1 MLFLLSPAKSLDYD
15 TPLPAGLPHT
25 LPAFVPQAQQ
35 LIAVLRDKSPQE
47 IASLMSIS
55 DPLAA
60 LNVARYAAWRPRF
73 TADNARQAVMA
84 FNGDVYEGLQAPTL
98 SPDELNWA
106 QQHLAILSGLYGVLR
121 PFDLIR
127 PHRLEMATR
136 LAVGTAKNLY
146 DFWGELVT
154 ASLNRDLAREE
165 TPVVLNL
172 ASDEYARVVQ
182 KKRLTAPWL
191 DIQFKEESNG
201 RLRSVAIHA
210 KRARGLMARFI
221 LRERIT
227 RAADLRAFSDS
238 GYRFRPELSSEW
250 SWVFARPST

>member
-1 MLFLLSPAKSLDYD
+1 MLLLAPSKGQTFAPIDPHPTTFQPEFPDQSGMLIQALARLDGPALAKLMQLSPALTEQTLDKIRALATDAAPARPALFAFSGEAFRSLDAASLNEAD
-15 TPLPAGLPHT
+15 LQFA
-25 LPAFVPQAQQ
+25 QAQ
-35 LIAVLRDKSPQE
+35 LR
-47 IASLMSIS
+47 
-55 DPLAA
+55 
-60 LNVARYAAWRPRF
+60 
-73 TADNARQAVMA
+73 
-84 FNGDVYEGLQAPTL
+84 
-98 SPDELNWA
+98 
-106 QQHLAILSGLYGVLR
+106 ILSGLYGVLR

-227 RAADLRAFSDS
+227 RAADLRAFSDA

-250 SWVFARPST
+250 SWVFARPAT

>member
-1 MLFLLSPAKSLDYD
+1 MLLLAPSKGQTFDPVDPHPAATRPEFLEQSRVLIDALARLDTGGLAELMQLSPTLADQTQAKIHALATEPDEAGARPALRTFSGEAFRSLD
-15 TPLPAGLPHT
+15 A
-25 LPAFVPQAQQ
+25 
-35 LIAVLRDKSPQE
+35 
-47 IASLMSIS
+47 ASLT
-55 DPLAA
+55 AA
-60 LNVARYAAWRPRF
+60 
-73 TADNARQAVMA
+73 
-84 FNGDVYEGLQAPTL
+84 ELQF
-98 SPDELNWA
+98 A
-106 QQHLAILSGLYGVLR
+106 QVHLRILSGLYGLLR
-121 PFDLIR
+121 PLDLIR

-136 LAVGTAKNLY
+136 LRIGTAKNLY

-182 KKRLTAPWL
+182 KKRLHAPWL
-191 DIQFKEESNG
+191 DIQFKEESSG
-201 RLRSVAIHA
+201 RLRTVAIHA

-227 RAADLRAFSDS
+227 RAADLCEFTGS

-250 SWVFARPST
+250 SWVFARPAA

>member
-1 MLFLLSPAKSLDYD
+1 MLLLAPSKGQTFAPIDPHPTTFQPEFLEQSRMLIQALARLDKHALAELMQLSPALTEQTLDKIQALATDAAPARPALFAFSGEAFRSLDAASLNEAD
-15 TPLPAGLPHT
+15 LQFA
-25 LPAFVPQAQQ
+25 QAQ
-35 LIAVLRDKSPQE
+35 LR
-47 IASLMSIS
+47 
-55 DPLAA
+55 
-60 LNVARYAAWRPRF
+60 
-73 TADNARQAVMA
+73 
-84 FNGDVYEGLQAPTL
+84 
-98 SPDELNWA
+98 
-106 QQHLAILSGLYGVLR
+106 ILSGLYGVLR

>member
-1 MLFLLSPAKSLDYD
+1 MLLLAPSKGQTFAPIDPHPTTFQPEFPEQSWMLIQALARLDGPALAKLMQLSPALTEQTLDKIRALATDAAPARPALFAFSGEAFRSLDAASLNEAD
-15 TPLPAGLPHT
+15 LQFA
-25 LPAFVPQAQQ
+25 QAQ
-35 LIAVLRDKSPQE
+35 LR
-47 IASLMSIS
+47 
-55 DPLAA
+55 
-60 LNVARYAAWRPRF
+60 
-73 TADNARQAVMA
+73 
-84 FNGDVYEGLQAPTL
+84 
-98 SPDELNWA
+98 
-106 QQHLAILSGLYGVLR
+106 ILSGLYGVLR

-250 SWVFARPST
+250 SWVFARPAT

>member
-1 MLFLLSPAKSLDYD
+1 MLLLAPSKGQTFAPIDPHPTTFQPEFPDQSGMLIQALARLDGPALAKLMQLSPALTEQTLDKIRALATDAAPARPALFAFSGEAFRSLDAASLNEAD
-15 TPLPAGLPHT
+15 LQFA
-25 LPAFVPQAQQ
+25 QAQ
-35 LIAVLRDKSPQE
+35 LR
-47 IASLMSIS
+47 
-55 DPLAA
+55 
-60 LNVARYAAWRPRF
+60 
-73 TADNARQAVMA
+73 
-84 FNGDVYEGLQAPTL
+84 
-98 SPDELNWA
+98 
-106 QQHLAILSGLYGVLR
+106 ILSGLYGVLR

-182 KKRLTAPWL
+182 KKRLHAPWL

>member
-1 MLFLLSPAKSLDYD
+1 MLLLAPSKGQTFDPVDPHPAATRPEFLEQSRVLIEALARLDKHALAELMQLSPTLTEQTLDKIQALATDAAPARPALFAFSGEAFRSLDAASLNEAD
-15 TPLPAGLPHT
+15 LQFA
-25 LPAFVPQAQQ
+25 QAQ
-35 LIAVLRDKSPQE
+35 LR
-47 IASLMSIS
+47 
-55 DPLAA
+55 
-60 LNVARYAAWRPRF
+60 
-73 TADNARQAVMA
+73 
-84 FNGDVYEGLQAPTL
+84 
-98 SPDELNWA
+98 
-106 QQHLAILSGLYGVLR
+106 ILSGLYGVLR

-250 SWVFARPST
+250 SWVFARPAT

>member
-1 MLFLLSPAKSLDYD
+1 MLLLAPSKGQTFAPIDPHPTTFQPEFLEQSGMLIQALARLDGPALAKLMQLSPALTEQTLDKIRALATDAAPARPALFAFSGEAFRSLDAASLNEAD
-15 TPLPAGLPHT
+15 LQFA
-25 LPAFVPQAQQ
+25 QAQ
-35 LIAVLRDKSPQE
+35 LR
-47 IASLMSIS
+47 
-55 DPLAA
+55 
-60 LNVARYAAWRPRF
+60 
-73 TADNARQAVMA
+73 
-84 FNGDVYEGLQAPTL
+84 
-98 SPDELNWA
+98 
-106 QQHLAILSGLYGVLR
+106 ILSGLYGVLR

>member
-1 MLFLLSPAKSLDYD
+1 MLLLAPSKGQTFAPIDPHPTTFQPEFPDQSGMLIQALARLDGPALAKLMQLSPALTEQTLDKIRALATDAAPARPALFAFSGEAFRSLDAASLNEAD
-15 TPLPAGLPHT
+15 LQFA
-25 LPAFVPQAQQ
+25 QAQ
-35 LIAVLRDKSPQE
+35 LR
-47 IASLMSIS
+47 
-55 DPLAA
+55 
-60 LNVARYAAWRPRF
+60 
-73 TADNARQAVMA
+73 
-84 FNGDVYEGLQAPTL
+84 
-98 SPDELNWA
+98 
-106 QQHLAILSGLYGVLR
+106 ILSGLYGVLR

-227 RAADLRAFSDS
+227 RAADLRAFSDA

>member
-1 MLFLLSPAKSLDYD
+1 MLLLAPSKGQTFAPIDPYPAAFQPEFDEQSGMLIEALARLDGPALAKLMQLSPALTEQTLDKIRALATDAAPARPALFAFSGEAFRSLDAASLNEAD
-15 TPLPAGLPHT
+15 LQFA
-25 LPAFVPQAQQ
+25 QAQ
-35 LIAVLRDKSPQE
+35 LR
-47 IASLMSIS
+47 
-55 DPLAA
+55 
-60 LNVARYAAWRPRF
+60 
-73 TADNARQAVMA
+73 
-84 FNGDVYEGLQAPTL
+84 
-98 SPDELNWA
+98 
-106 QQHLAILSGLYGVLR
+106 ILSGLYGVLR

-227 RAADLRAFSDS
+227 RAADLRAFSDA
-238 GYRFRPELSSEW
+238 GYRFRPELSTEW
-250 SWVFARPST
+250 SWVFARPAT

>member
-1 MLFLLSPAKSLDYD
+1 MLLLAPSKGQTFAPIDPHPTTFQPEFPDQSGMLIQALARLDGPALAKLMQLSPALTEQTLDKIRALATDAAPARPALFAFSGEAFRSLDAASLNEAD
-15 TPLPAGLPHT
+15 LQFA
-25 LPAFVPQAQQ
+25 QAQ
-35 LIAVLRDKSPQE
+35 LR
-47 IASLMSIS
+47 
-55 DPLAA
+55 
-60 LNVARYAAWRPRF
+60 
-73 TADNARQAVMA
+73 
-84 FNGDVYEGLQAPTL
+84 
-98 SPDELNWA
+98 
-106 QQHLAILSGLYGVLR
+106 ILSGLYGVLR

-182 KKRLTAPWL
+182 KKRLHAPWL
-191 DIQFKEESNG
+191 DIHFKEESSG

-210 KRARGLMARFI
+210 KRARGLMARFAI
-221 LRERIT
+221 TGRIATPQQLEGFNLEGYAFAAGASSPERLVFRRKT
-227 RAADLRAFSDS
+227 AD
-238 GYRFRPELSSEW
+238 
-250 SWVFARPST
+250 

>member
-1 MLFLLSPAKSLDYD
+1 MLLLAPSKGQTFAPIDPYPAAFQPEFDEQSGMLIEALARLDGPALAKLMQLSPALTEQTLDKIRALATDAAPARPALFAFSGEAFRSLDAASLNEAD
-15 TPLPAGLPHT
+15 LQFA
-25 LPAFVPQAQQ
+25 QAQ
-35 LIAVLRDKSPQE
+35 LR
-47 IASLMSIS
+47 
-55 DPLAA
+55 
-60 LNVARYAAWRPRF
+60 
-73 TADNARQAVMA
+73 
-84 FNGDVYEGLQAPTL
+84 
-98 SPDELNWA
+98 
-106 QQHLAILSGLYGVLR
+106 ILSGLYGVLR

>member
-1 MLFLLSPAKSLDYD
+1 MLLLAPSKGQTFAPIDPHPTTFQPEFPDQSSMLIEALARLDKHALAELMQLSPTLTEQTLDKIQALATDAAPARPALFAFSGEAFRSLDAASLNEAD
-15 TPLPAGLPHT
+15 LQFA
-25 LPAFVPQAQQ
+25 QAQ
-35 LIAVLRDKSPQE
+35 LR
-47 IASLMSIS
+47 
-55 DPLAA
+55 
-60 LNVARYAAWRPRF
+60 
-73 TADNARQAVMA
+73 
-84 FNGDVYEGLQAPTL
+84 
-98 SPDELNWA
+98 
-106 QQHLAILSGLYGVLR
+106 ILSGLYGVLR

>member
-1 MLFLLSPAKSLDYD
+1 MLLLAPSKGQTFAPIDPHPTTFQPEFLEQSRMLIQALARLDKHALAGLMQLSPALTEQTLDKIQALATDAAPARPALFAFSGEAFRSLDAASLNEAD
-15 TPLPAGLPHT
+15 LQFA
-25 LPAFVPQAQQ
+25 QAQ
-35 LIAVLRDKSPQE
+35 LR
-47 IASLMSIS
+47 
-55 DPLAA
+55 
-60 LNVARYAAWRPRF
+60 
-73 TADNARQAVMA
+73 
-84 FNGDVYEGLQAPTL
+84 
-98 SPDELNWA
+98 
-106 QQHLAILSGLYGVLR
+106 ILSGLYGVLR

>member
-1 MLFLLSPAKSLDYD
+1 MLLLAPSKGQTFAPIDPHPTTFQPEFPDQSGMLIQALARLDGPALAKLMQLSPALTEQTLDKIRALATDAAPARPALFAFSGEAFRSLDAASLNEAD
-15 TPLPAGLPHT
+15 LQFA
-25 LPAFVPQAQQ
+25 QAQ
-35 LIAVLRDKSPQE
+35 LR
-47 IASLMSIS
+47 
-55 DPLAA
+55 
-60 LNVARYAAWRPRF
+60 
-73 TADNARQAVMA
+73 
-84 FNGDVYEGLQAPTL
+84 
-98 SPDELNWA
+98 
-106 QQHLAILSGLYGVLR
+106 ILSGLYGVLR

-227 RAADLRAFSDS
+227 RAADLCEFTDS

-250 SWVFARPST
+250 SWVFARPAT

>member
-1 MLFLLSPAKSLDYD
+1 MLLLAPSKGQTFAPIDPHPTTFQPEFLEQSRMLIEALARLDKHALAGLMQLSPALTEQTLDKIQALAMDAAPARPALFAFSGEAFRSLDAHSLD
-15 TPLPAGLPHT
+15 EADLAFAGRH
-25 LPAFVPQAQQ
+25 
-35 LIAVLRDKSPQE
+35 LR
-47 IASLMSIS
+47 
-55 DPLAA
+55 
-60 LNVARYAAWRPRF
+60 
-73 TADNARQAVMA
+73 
-84 FNGDVYEGLQAPTL
+84 
-98 SPDELNWA
+98 
-106 QQHLAILSGLYGVLR
+106 ILSGLYGVLR

>member
-1 MLFLLSPAKSLDYD
+1 MLLLAPSKGQTFAPIDPHPTTFQPEFPDQSGMLIQALARLDGPALAELMQLSPALTEQTLDKIRALATDAAPARPALFAFSGEAFRSLDAASLNEAD
-15 TPLPAGLPHT
+15 LQFA
-25 LPAFVPQAQQ
+25 QAQ
-35 LIAVLRDKSPQE
+35 LR
-47 IASLMSIS
+47 
-55 DPLAA
+55 
-60 LNVARYAAWRPRF
+60 
-73 TADNARQAVMA
+73 
-84 FNGDVYEGLQAPTL
+84 
-98 SPDELNWA
+98 
-106 QQHLAILSGLYGVLR
+106 ILSGLYGVLR

>member
-1 MLFLLSPAKSLDYD
+1 MLLLAPSKGQTFAPIDPHPTTFQPEFPDQSGMLIQALARLDGPALAKLMQLSPALTEQTLDKIQALATDAAPARPALFAFSGEAFRSLDAASLND
-15 TPLPAGLPHT
+15 ADLQFA
-25 LPAFVPQAQQ
+25 QAQ
-35 LIAVLRDKSPQE
+35 LR
-47 IASLMSIS
+47 
-55 DPLAA
+55 
-60 LNVARYAAWRPRF
+60 
-73 TADNARQAVMA
+73 
-84 FNGDVYEGLQAPTL
+84 
-98 SPDELNWA
+98 
-106 QQHLAILSGLYGVLR
+106 ILSGLYGVLR

>member
-1 MLFLLSPAKSLDYD
+1 MLLLAPSKGQTFAPIDPHPTTFQPEFLEQSRMLIEALARLDKHALAGLMQLSPTLTEQTLDKIQALATDAAPARPALFAFSGEAFRSLDAASLNEAD
-15 TPLPAGLPHT
+15 LQFA
-25 LPAFVPQAQQ
+25 QAQ
-35 LIAVLRDKSPQE
+35 LR
-47 IASLMSIS
+47 
-55 DPLAA
+55 
-60 LNVARYAAWRPRF
+60 
-73 TADNARQAVMA
+73 
-84 FNGDVYEGLQAPTL
+84 
-98 SPDELNWA
+98 
-106 QQHLAILSGLYGVLR
+106 ILSGLYGVLR

>member
-1 MLFLLSPAKSLDYD
+1 MLLLAPSKGQTFAPIDPHPTTFQPEFLEQSGMLIQALARLDGPALAELMQLSPALTEQTLDKIQALATDAAPARPALFAFSGEAFRSLDAASLNEAD
-15 TPLPAGLPHT
+15 LQFA
-25 LPAFVPQAQQ
+25 QAQ
-35 LIAVLRDKSPQE
+35 LR
-47 IASLMSIS
+47 
-55 DPLAA
+55 
-60 LNVARYAAWRPRF
+60 
-73 TADNARQAVMA
+73 
-84 FNGDVYEGLQAPTL
+84 
-98 SPDELNWA
+98 
-106 QQHLAILSGLYGVLR
+106 ILSGLYGVLR

>member
-1 MLFLLSPAKSLDYD
+1 MLLLAPSKGQTFAPIDPHPTTFQPEFPDQSGMLIQALARLDGPALAKLMQLSPALTEQTLDKIQALATDAAPARPALFAFSGEAFRSLDAASLNEAD
-15 TPLPAGLPHT
+15 LQFA
-25 LPAFVPQAQQ
+25 QAQ
-35 LIAVLRDKSPQE
+35 LR
-47 IASLMSIS
+47 
-55 DPLAA
+55 
-60 LNVARYAAWRPRF
+60 
-73 TADNARQAVMA
+73 
-84 FNGDVYEGLQAPTL
+84 
-98 SPDELNWA
+98 
-106 QQHLAILSGLYGVLR
+106 ILSGLYGVLR

-250 SWVFARPST
+250 SWVFARPAT

>member
-1 MLFLLSPAKSLDYD
+1 MLLLAPSKGQTFAPIDPHPTTFQPEFPDQSGMLIQALARLDGPALAKLMQLSPALTEQTLDKIRALATDAAPARPALFAFSGEAFRSLDAASLNEAD
-15 TPLPAGLPHT
+15 LQFA
-25 LPAFVPQAQQ
+25 QAQ
-35 LIAVLRDKSPQE
+35 LR
-47 IASLMSIS
+47 
-55 DPLAA
+55 
-60 LNVARYAAWRPRF
+60 
-73 TADNARQAVMA
+73 
-84 FNGDVYEGLQAPTL
+84 
-98 SPDELNWA
+98 
-106 QQHLAILSGLYGVLR
+106 ILSGLYGVLR

-182 KKRLTAPWL
+182 KKRLHAPWL
-191 DIQFKEESNG
+191 DIQFKEESAG

-227 RAADLRAFSDS
+227 RAADLCEFTGS

-250 SWVFARPST
+250 SWVFARPAA

>member
-1 MLFLLSPAKSLDYD
+1 MLLLAPSKGQTFAPIDPHPTTFQPEFPDQSGMLIQALARLDGPALAKLMQLSPALTEQTLDKIQALATDAAPARPALFAFSGEAFRSLDAASLNEAD
-15 TPLPAGLPHT
+15 LQFA
-25 LPAFVPQAQQ
+25 QAQ
-35 LIAVLRDKSPQE
+35 LR
-47 IASLMSIS
+47 
-55 DPLAA
+55 
-60 LNVARYAAWRPRF
+60 
-73 TADNARQAVMA
+73 
-84 FNGDVYEGLQAPTL
+84 
-98 SPDELNWA
+98 
-106 QQHLAILSGLYGVLR
+106 ILSGLYGVLR

-227 RAADLRAFSDS
+227 RAADLRAFSDA
-238 GYRFRPELSSEW
+238 GYRFRPELSTEW
-250 SWVFARPST
+250 SWVFARPAT

>member
-1 MLFLLSPAKSLDYD
+1 MLLLAPSKGQTFAPIDPHPTTFQPEFPDQSGMLIQALARLDGPALAELMQLSPTLTEQTLDKIQALATDAAPARPALFAFSGEAFRSLDAASLNEAD
-15 TPLPAGLPHT
+15 LQFA
-25 LPAFVPQAQQ
+25 QAQ
-35 LIAVLRDKSPQE
+35 LR
-47 IASLMSIS
+47 
-55 DPLAA
+55 
-60 LNVARYAAWRPRF
+60 
-73 TADNARQAVMA
+73 
-84 FNGDVYEGLQAPTL
+84 
-98 SPDELNWA
+98 
-106 QQHLAILSGLYGVLR
+106 ILSGLYGVLR

-136 LAVGTAKNLY
+136 LRVGTAKNLY

-250 SWVFARPST
+250 SWVFARPAT

>member
-1 MLFLLSPAKSLDYD
+1 MLLLAPSKGQTFAPIDPHPTTFQPEFPDQSGMLIQALARLDGAALAELMQLSPALTEQTLDKIRALATDAAPARAALFAFSGEAFRSLDAASLNEAD
-15 TPLPAGLPHT
+15 LQFA
-25 LPAFVPQAQQ
+25 QAQ
-35 LIAVLRDKSPQE
+35 LR
-47 IASLMSIS
+47 
-55 DPLAA
+55 
-60 LNVARYAAWRPRF
+60 
-73 TADNARQAVMA
+73 
-84 FNGDVYEGLQAPTL
+84 
-98 SPDELNWA
+98 
-106 QQHLAILSGLYGVLR
+106 ILSGLYGVLR

-227 RAADLRAFSDS
+227 RAADLRGFSNA

-250 SWVFARPST
+250 SWVFARPAT

>member
-1 MLFLLSPAKSLDYD
+1 MLLLAPSKGQTFAPIDPHPTTFQPEFLEQSRMLIQALARLDKHALAELMQLSPTLTEQTLDKIQALATDAAPARPALFAFSGEAFRSLDAASLNEAD
-15 TPLPAGLPHT
+15 LQFA
-25 LPAFVPQAQQ
+25 QAQ
-35 LIAVLRDKSPQE
+35 LR
-47 IASLMSIS
+47 
-55 DPLAA
+55 
-60 LNVARYAAWRPRF
+60 
-73 TADNARQAVMA
+73 
-84 FNGDVYEGLQAPTL
+84 
-98 SPDELNWA
+98 
-106 QQHLAILSGLYGVLR
+106 ILSGLYGVLR

-250 SWVFARPST
+250 SWVFARPAT

>member
-1 MLFLLSPAKSLDYD
+1 MLLLAPSKGQTFAPIDPHPTTFQPEFPDQSGMLIQALARLDGPALAKLMQLSPALTEQTLDKIQALATDAAPARPALFAFSGEAFRSLDAASLNEAD
-15 TPLPAGLPHT
+15 LQFA
-25 LPAFVPQAQQ
+25 QAQ
-35 LIAVLRDKSPQE
+35 LR
-47 IASLMSIS
+47 
-55 DPLAA
+55 
-60 LNVARYAAWRPRF
+60 
-73 TADNARQAVMA
+73 
-84 FNGDVYEGLQAPTL
+84 
-98 SPDELNWA
+98 
-106 QQHLAILSGLYGVLR
+106 ILSGLYGVLR

>member
-1 MLFLLSPAKSLDYD
+1 MLLLAPSKGQTFAPIDPHPTTFQPEFPDQSGMLIQALARLDGPALAKLMQLSPALTEQTLDKIRALATDAAPARPALFAFSGEAFRSLDAASLNEAD
-15 TPLPAGLPHT
+15 LQFA
-25 LPAFVPQAQQ
+25 QAQ
-35 LIAVLRDKSPQE
+35 LR
-47 IASLMSIS
+47 
-55 DPLAA
+55 
-60 LNVARYAAWRPRF
+60 
-73 TADNARQAVMA
+73 
-84 FNGDVYEGLQAPTL
+84 
-98 SPDELNWA
+98 
-106 QQHLAILSGLYGVLR
+106 ILSGLYGVLR

-146 DFWGELVT
+146 DFWGEMVT
-154 ASLNRDLAREE
+154 ESLNRDLAREE

>member
-1 MLFLLSPAKSLDYD
+1 MLLLAPSKGQTFAPIDPYPAAFQPEFDEQRGMLIEALARLDGPALAKLMQLSPALTEQTLDKIRALATDAAPARPALFAFSGEAFRSLDAASLNEAD
-15 TPLPAGLPHT
+15 LQFA
-25 LPAFVPQAQQ
+25 QAQ
-35 LIAVLRDKSPQE
+35 LR
-47 IASLMSIS
+47 
-55 DPLAA
+55 
-60 LNVARYAAWRPRF
+60 
-73 TADNARQAVMA
+73 
-84 FNGDVYEGLQAPTL
+84 
-98 SPDELNWA
+98 
-106 QQHLAILSGLYGVLR
+106 ILSGLYGVLR

-227 RAADLRAFSDS
+227 RAADLRAFSDA
-238 GYRFRPELSSEW
+238 GYRFRPELSTEW
-250 SWVFARPST
+250 SWVFARPAT

>member
-1 MLFLLSPAKSLDYD
+1 MLLLAPSKGQTFAPIDPYPAAFQPEFDEQSGMLIEALARLDGPALAKLMQLSPALTEQTLDKIRALATDAAPARPALFAFSGEAFRSLDAASLND
-15 TPLPAGLPHT
+15 ADLQFA
-25 LPAFVPQAQQ
+25 QAQ
-35 LIAVLRDKSPQE
+35 LR
-47 IASLMSIS
+47 
-55 DPLAA
+55 
-60 LNVARYAAWRPRF
+60 
-73 TADNARQAVMA
+73 
-84 FNGDVYEGLQAPTL
+84 
-98 SPDELNWA
+98 
-106 QQHLAILSGLYGVLR
+106 ILSGLYGVLR

>member
-1 MLFLLSPAKSLDYD
+1 MLRLAPSKGQTFAPIDPHPTTFQPEFPDQSGMLIQALARLDGPALAKLMQLSPALTEQTLDKIRALFAFSGEAFRSLDAASLNEAD
-15 TPLPAGLPHT
+15 LQFA
-25 LPAFVPQAQQ
+25 QAQ
-35 LIAVLRDKSPQE
+35 LR
-47 IASLMSIS
+47 
-55 DPLAA
+55 
-60 LNVARYAAWRPRF
+60 
-73 TADNARQAVMA
+73 
-84 FNGDVYEGLQAPTL
+84 
-98 SPDELNWA
+98 
-106 QQHLAILSGLYGVLR
+106 ILSGLYGVLR

-250 SWVFARPST
+250 SWVFARPAT

>member
-1 MLFLLSPAKSLDYD
+1 MLLLAPSKGQTFAPIDPHPTTFQPEFPDQSGMLIQALARLDGPALAKLMQLSPALTEQTLDKIRALATDAAPARPALFAFSGEAFRSLDAASLNEAD
-15 TPLPAGLPHT
+15 LQFA
-25 LPAFVPQAQQ
+25 QAQ
-35 LIAVLRDKSPQE
+35 LR
-47 IASLMSIS
+47 
-55 DPLAA
+55 
-60 LNVARYAAWRPRF
+60 
-73 TADNARQAVMA
+73 
-84 FNGDVYEGLQAPTL
+84 
-98 SPDELNWA
+98 
-106 QQHLAILSGLYGVLR
+106 ILSGLYGVLR

-227 RAADLRAFSDS
+227 RAADLCEFTGS

-250 SWVFARPST
+250 SWVFARPAA

>member
-1 MLFLLSPAKSLDYD
+1 MLLLAPSKGQTFAPIDPHPTTFQPEFLEQSRMLIQALARLDGPALAKLMQLSPALTEQTLDKIRALATDAAPARPALFAFSGEAFRSLDAASLNEAD
-15 TPLPAGLPHT
+15 LQFA
-25 LPAFVPQAQQ
+25 QAQ
-35 LIAVLRDKSPQE
+35 LR
-47 IASLMSIS
+47 
-55 DPLAA
+55 
-60 LNVARYAAWRPRF
+60 
-73 TADNARQAVMA
+73 
-84 FNGDVYEGLQAPTL
+84 
-98 SPDELNWA
+98 
-106 QQHLAILSGLYGVLR
+106 ILSGLYGVLR

>member
-1 MLFLLSPAKSLDYD
+1 M
-15 TPLPAGLPHT
+15 H
-25 LPAFVPQAQQ
+25 
-35 LIAVLRDKSPQE
+35 LR
-47 IASLMSIS
+47 
-55 DPLAA
+55 
-60 LNVARYAAWRPRF
+60 
-73 TADNARQAVMA
+73 
-84 FNGDVYEGLQAPTL
+84 
-98 SPDELNWA
+98 
-106 QQHLAILSGLYGVLR
+106 ILSGLYGLLR

-136 LAVGTAKNLY
+136 LRVGTAKNLY
-146 DFWGELVT
+146 GFWGELVT
-154 ASLNRDLAREE
+154 ESLNRDLAREE

-182 KKRLTAPWL
+182 KKRLSAPWL
-191 DIQFKEESNG
+191 DVHFKEESSG

-227 RAADLRAFSDS
+227 RAADLCEFTGS

-250 SWVFARPST
+250 SWVFARPAA

>member
-1 MLFLLSPAKSLDYD
+1 MLLLAPSKGQTFAPIDPHPTTFQPEFLEQSRMLIQALARLDKHALAELMQLSPALTEQTLDKIRALATDAAPARPALFAFSGEAFRSLDAASLNEAD
-15 TPLPAGLPHT
+15 LQFA
-25 LPAFVPQAQQ
+25 QAQ
-35 LIAVLRDKSPQE
+35 LR
-47 IASLMSIS
+47 
-55 DPLAA
+55 
-60 LNVARYAAWRPRF
+60 
-73 TADNARQAVMA
+73 
-84 FNGDVYEGLQAPTL
+84 
-98 SPDELNWA
+98 
-106 QQHLAILSGLYGVLR
+106 ILSGLYGVLR

-172 ASDEYARVVQ
+172 ASDEYARVGQ
-182 KKRLTAPWL
+182 KKRLSAPWL